1 VKPPRPPA
9 SPCRIRHPWEAPLR
23 AHPLVTW
30 WAGLLLLAGTAGCGS
45 TAAPLPDD
53 GLTVLFVG
61 NSLTQANDLPG
72 MVAALASAA
81 GVNRFRYEEVSLGG
95 SSLQDHWAD
104 GGAVTAIE
112 GARWDVVVLQQ
123 GPSSLESSRLN
134 LIEYA
139 ERFAGK
145 IRERGAR
152 PALYMVWPDLGT
164 GDGSNWDAV
173 TRSYTDAALAV
184 DGMLFPAGEALRA
197 IHATEPQIPVFDADQ
212 FHPSRAGTYLAALVI
227 IGALTGRS
235 TEGLSL
241 LRPIVDLTPAERT
254 KLERAADQANRDHG
268 IP

>member
-1 VKPPRPPA
+1 
-9 SPCRIRHPWEAPLR
+9 L
-23 AHPLVTW
+23 
-30 WAGLLLLAGTAGCGS
+30 AGWSAGILLLAGAAGCGS
-45 TAAPLPDD
+45 TAPPLPDD
-53 GLTVLFVG
+53 GLSVLFVG

-72 MVAALASAA
+72 MVAALAGAA
-81 GVNRFRYEEVSLGG
+81 GVDRFRYEEVTIGG

-104 GGAVTAIE
+104 GGAVAAIE
-112 GARWDVVVLQQ
+112 AARWDVVVLQQ

-139 ERFAGK
+139 ERFAEK
-145 IRERGAR
+145 IRERGGR

-164 GDGSNWDAV
+164 GDGSNWDGV
-173 TRSYTDAALAV
+173 TRSYTDAAVAV

-197 IHATEPQIPVFDADQ
+197 IHATEPGIPVFSPDQ
-212 FHPSRAGTYLAALVI
+212 FHPSSAGSYLAALVI

-241 LRPIVDLTPAERT
+241 QRPIVNLPPSESA
-254 KLERAADQANRDHG
+254 KLERAADQANRDFG